1 MNEKLAKYI
10 FNKETK
16 GKDVLYTNRI
26 KVISD
31 LTGVLHIFYS
41 KFSTRSSI
49 VIIDTLKIRNIWM

>member
-1 MNEKLAKYI
+1 MKNWQNIYSIRKQR
-10 FNKETK
+10 
-16 GKDVLYTNRI
+16 GKTYYTLIEI

>member
-1 MNEKLAKYI
+1 MKNWQNIYSIRKQR
-10 FNKETK
+10 
-16 GKDVLYTNRI
+16 GKMYYTLIEI